1 MNIKNIFLDK
11 KLISIAVI
19 VILLLGLLSS
29 LYFFFNFNKKTQT
42 PSNVYKGSTFEIEVP
57 AGWNVATSSIYQ
69 DFTVISENKKLRVTK
84 EIFKINEPMVFIVS
98 HDAGTTTLD
107 SFASEISHRLIPS
120 QLRGQTMNYKII
132 ENSTTTLSD
141 KTPAYMIGT
150 YFETTNNQARNIN
163 DIINAKKIA
172 TPAPA
177 EAKISKYKNLSLITI
192 KNGKIYIVTATSPE
206 DKWPQFDNK
215 FREMLFNFI
224 P

>member
-1 MNIKNIFLDK
+1 MNIKNIFFDK
-11 KLISIAVI
+11 KLISTVI
-19 VILLLGLLSS
+19 VFIVLLVLLSVI
-29 LYFFFNFNKKTQT
+29 YFFFNKKTQI
-42 PSNVYKGSTFEIEVP
+42 PSKVYKGSTFEITVP
-57 AGWNVATSSIYQ
+57 DGWSVATSSIYQ
-69 DFTVISENKKLRVTK
+69 DFTVIRENKKKRVAK
-84 EIFKINEPMVFIVS
+84 EILKINEPMVFIVS

-107 SFASEISHRLIPS
+107 SFASEISHRLIPT

-132 ENSTTTLSD
+132 ENSTTTLSG

-150 YFETTNNQARNIN
+150 YFETTNNQTRNIN

-215 FREMLFNFI
+215 FREILLNFNPI
-224 P
+224 